1 LMAGVTQPAK
11 LAHAAALVA
20 LFVYALGF
28 LTSFWLTEPKQEQL
42 PD

>member
-1 LMAGVTQPAK
+1 MAGSTEPGK
-11 LAHAAALVA
+11 LAPAGLLVG